1 MGLAYLL
8 TYKMGEIYCRGSS
21 PIRCIWDMIHRVFV
35 SWFLHLLSKIQQHVY
50 HEPPKPWKKIE
61 VLATKKPRLFTINK
75 PLEVVEVFSI
85 PDSHGSYCLRPWICH
100 RRLTYFGRC
109 LDVDM
114 DVSENSGTPKSSIL
128 IGFSIINHPFWG
140 TPIFGNIQIDQR
152 FSGLVGRKKPVLQ
165 SWTSPVISEVFVSFI
180 LVSQDLR
187 DIVTFILHTAKS
199 PHDQVLGSG
208 S

>member
-140 TPIFGNIQIDQR
+140 TTIFGNTHIFHKLHQVTQSDLFWRKLSSRDPFTQR
-152 FSGLVGRKKPVLQ
+152 LDWWPPTLGDKKVAAWITWQ
-165 SWTSPVISEVFVSFI
+165 
-180 LVSQDLR
+180 
-187 DIVTFILHTAKS
+187 
-199 PHDQVLGSG
+199 
-208 S
+208 

>member
-1 MGLAYLL
+1 MGSFFVWFFQPSD
-8 TYKMGEIYCRGSS
+8 RWSN
-21 PIRCIWDMIHRVFV
+21 V
-35 SWFLHLLSKIQQHVY
+35 SWRRLGSRCTGDANIFGALRNLVLIVNNNHSEYHMYSGRIQEYYIFSCPLLVGEY
-50 HEPPKPWKKIE
+50 PYPWK
-61 VLATKKPRLFTINK
+61 
-75 PLEVVEVFSI
+75 S
-85 PDSHGSYCLRPWICH
+85 
-100 RRLTYFGRC
+100 RLTQKSLGSIQIS
-109 LDVDM
+109 
-114 DVSENSGTPKSSIL
+114 VSENSGTPKSSIL